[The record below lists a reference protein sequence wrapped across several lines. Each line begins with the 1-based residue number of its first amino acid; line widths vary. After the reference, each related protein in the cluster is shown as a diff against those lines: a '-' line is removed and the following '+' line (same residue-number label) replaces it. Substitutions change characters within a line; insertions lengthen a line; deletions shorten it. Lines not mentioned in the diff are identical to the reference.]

1 MPPGGRLL
9 FYKSYKAHKSYAEA
23 LFPAWGDKHASKKS
37 LQSAVRICTDMY
49 GGITIKSE
57 IVFSVP
63 IRTAGV
69 LRRRIR
75 THPYHRGASVRKAR
89 SKKSLQSAVVSLQP
103 VLPRA
108 KWMNGRGFFGSG
120 RLPLTRAAGGIRIC
134 TDMYGGV
141 RRNNY
146 KIRGCLLSVPIRT
159 AGVLRRRI
167 RTHPYHR
174 RGMSAALN
182 KTPACR

>member
-1 MPPGGRLL
+1 M
-9 FYKSYKAHKSYAEA
+9 KSPAKRNVVFPAAEA
-23 LFPAWGDKHASKKS
+23 EPEGFRKKDVLPKSSASFFFS
-37 LQSAVRICTDMY
+37 LQSAV
-49 GGITIKSE
+49 
-57 IVFSVP
+57 F
-63 IRTAGV
+63 
-69 LRRRIR
+69 
-75 THPYHRGASVRKAR
+75 
-89 SKKSLQSAVVSLQP
+89 SLQP

-108 KWMNGRGFFGSG
+108 ERMSGRAFWGSG

-182 KTPACR
+182 KFSACLKAASAAEPPGNRALCAPLFDGSPPYPQHPV